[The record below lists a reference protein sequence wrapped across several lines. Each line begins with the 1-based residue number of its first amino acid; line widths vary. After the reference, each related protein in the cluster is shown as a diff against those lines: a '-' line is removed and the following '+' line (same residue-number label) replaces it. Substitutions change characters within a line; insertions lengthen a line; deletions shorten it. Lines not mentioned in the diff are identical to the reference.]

1 VADDRSQKVGS
12 SGIFKAIVMS
22 ARRIK
27 RALSE
32 GDTDLPEVATDV
44 GTSIAQSFV
53 SGQLDDVWLAGT
65 RQFRERNP
73 QGAFVER
80 WKRAIQERGAL
91 KAFEVSNAGTID
103 LQYVPGLED
112 VPQSEFVA
120 FVEIV
125 FGTETVPLDNEK
137 AFAVGA
143 VLLLEDGNVRLG
155 ALHAR

>member
-1 VADDRSQKVGS
+1 
-12 SGIFKAIVMS
+12 MS

-32 GDTDLPEVATDV
+32 GDTDLPDVANDL
-44 GTSIAQSFV
+44 GTSIAQSFM
-53 SGQLDDVWLAGT
+53 SSSIDDVWLAGT
-65 RQFRERNP
+65 RHFRERNP
-73 QGAFVER
+73 RGPFVDR
-80 WKRAIQERGAL
+80 WSQAIRERGPL
-91 KAFEVSNAGTID
+91 RAFDVSNAGAID
-103 LQYVPGLED
+103 LQYVPSLED

-125 FGTETVPLDNEK
+125 FGTEALPLDNEK

>member
-1 VADDRSQKVGS
+1 
-12 SGIFKAIVMS
+12 MS

-32 GDTDLPEVATDV
+32 GDPDLPDVANDL
-44 GTSIAQSFV
+44 GTSIAQSFM
-53 SGQLDDVWLAGT
+53 SGAIDDVWLAGT
-65 RQFRERNP
+65 RHFRERNP
-73 QGAFVER
+73 RGSFVDR
-80 WKRAIQERGAL
+80 WSTALRERGPL
-91 KAFEVSNAGTID
+91 KAFDVSSAGTID

-120 FVEIV
+120 FIEIV
-125 FGTETVPLDNEK
+125 FGSDALPLDNEK